1 MDKDRL
7 ISALYL
13 TSGLETVSFLVLLG
27 AMFLH
32 SEAGVSVAGAIHGL
46 LFLAYTALV
55 LYGRERL
62 EWTWGFAL
70 VAVITGPI
78 GATIVLERLRRQRRT
93 VSA

>member
-1 MDKDRL
+1 MNKDRL

-13 TSGLETVSFLVLLG
+13 TSLFETVSFLVLLG
-27 AMFLH
+27 AMFL

-70 VAVITGPI
+70 VAIITGPI
-78 GATIVLERLRRQRRT
+78 GAIIVLERLRRRRRP